1 VADLRSDAA
10 ERVADEIGQAAI
22 SVTADVGSA
31 ADVSTVVSET
41 VRRFGAPNILVNNA
55 GTTHRNQPLLET
67 DEASFDRVFRVNVK
81 SIYHFMHAAVPVMR
95 DAGGGVILN
104 VGSTAGIRPRPGLTW
119 YNASKGAV
127 NLMSRSLAVELAPWN
142 IRVNALCPVAGE
154 YAGEPSEIYRQR
166 SARPA
171 LSPIR
176 RCSGSPLSCL
186 GRSGIHHRGRVSDR
200 RGPNHLSIVRESS
213 LSRGTAST
221 SVKPNGCY
229 RLRYQ
234 DPRLSARPIRKRSS
248 SELHAPNSCFAEQS
262 CPPVHIDYCYQ
273 ALTNLVF

>member
-1 VADLRSDAA
+1 MRLDGKIAIVTGAGSGFGEAIARRFAAEGARVVVADLRSDAA

-154 YAGEPSEIYRQR
+154 TPLLE
-166 SARPA
+166 A
-171 LSPIR
+171 LLGVRDTPENRAKFIASVP
-176 RCSGSPLSCL
+176 L
-186 GRSGIHHRGRVSDR
+186 GRLCRPSDVAAAALYLASDEAEFITGVEFPIDGGRT
-200 RGPNHLSIVRESS
+200 I
-213 LSRGTAST
+213 
-221 SVKPNGCY
+221 
-229 RLRYQ
+229 
-234 DPRLSARPIRKRSS
+234 
-248 SELHAPNSCFAEQS
+248 
-262 CPPVHIDYCYQ
+262 
-273 ALTNLVF
+273 